1 MNPHPHSSPQKK
13 VAIVGAGIS
22 GLGCA
27 YALQKN
33 AGVHVTLFE
42 EASHIGGHSNTVDIE
57 IADRN
62 GVVKCGVDTGFL
74 VFNRKTYP
82 RLTRLFEELQVP
94 IALSEMTFS
103 VSIDHSLEW
112 SGDNL
117 NTLFGQRTNL
127 LRPAFWRMVTD
138 IVRFNRLATALAT
151 KQVNAGHST
160 DPKQLQS
167 IASFLDEHGF
177 SRPFREWY
185 FLPMIG
191 AIWSCPTQQML
202 EFPIE
207 TMVRF
212 CHNHGLL
219 QVNNRPQWLTVRG
232 GSKEYVSRLINAMHP
247 ERFKLIREAVKK
259 VNVPDPQSPDKR
271 VELIS
276 AQGIHYFDEV
286 VMACHSDESLKLL
299 HGIDEFDRSLLAAI
313 PYQSN
318 RAVLHRDANL
328 LPRTKRCWAAW
339 NYKTNYSNNQ
349 IQAVS
354 VDYLINKLQ
363 PLPAALQHE
372 PIIVSLNPLVEPK
385 PDLVFKEIAYSHPI
399 FDAKAISAQKNLSL
413 IQGKGG
419 IWFCGAWTG
428 YGFHEDGLRSGELVA
443 ADLVASL
450 HAPLK
455 RPPLQSAN

>member
-1 MNPHPHSSPQKK
+1 MNVQPHSPQKK

-57 IADRN
+57 VPRPN
-62 GVVKCGVDTGFL
+62 GTVKCSVDTGFL

-82 RLTRLFEELQVP
+82 RLTRLFEELSVP

-103 VSIDHSLEW
+103 VSIDRSLEW
-112 SGDNL
+112 SGYNL
-117 NTLFGQRTNL
+117 NTLFGQRKNL
-127 LRPAFWRMVTD
+127 LRPTFWRMVTD
-138 IVRFNRLATALAT
+138 ILRFNRLATVLAT
-151 KQVNAGHST
+151 QQASTGHHS
-160 DPKQLQS
+160 DPNQLQS
-167 IASFLDEHGF
+167 IASFLDEHKF
-177 SRPFREWY
+177 SQSFREWY

-232 GSKEYVSRLINAMHP
+232 GSKEYVSRLIKAMHP

-259 VNVPDPQSPDKR
+259 VNVPNVQSSDKR
-271 VELIS
+271 IELIS

-286 VMACHSDESLKLL
+286 IMACHSDESLKLL

-318 RAVLHRDANL
+318 RAVLHRDASL

-339 NYKTNYSNNQ
+339 NYKTNYSSHQNQ
-349 IQAVS
+349 LVS

-363 PLPAALQHE
+363 PLPAALHQE
-372 PIIVSLNPLVEPK
+372 SIIVSLNPLIEPK
-385 PDLVFKEIAYSHPI
+385 SDLVFQEITYSHPV
-399 FDAKAISAQKNLSL
+399 FDSKAIAAQKNLSL

>member
-1 MNPHPHSSPQKK
+1 
-13 VAIVGAGIS
+13 
-22 GLGCA
+22 
-27 YALQKN
+27 
-33 AGVHVTLFE
+33 
-42 EASHIGGHSNTVDIE
+42 
-57 IADRN
+57 
-62 GVVKCGVDTGFL
+62 
-74 VFNRKTYP
+74 
-82 RLTRLFEELQVP
+82 
-94 IALSEMTFS
+94 
-103 VSIDHSLEW
+103 
-112 SGDNL
+112 
-117 NTLFGQRTNL
+117 
-127 LRPAFWRMVTD
+127 
-138 IVRFNRLATALAT
+138 
-151 KQVNAGHST
+151 
-160 DPKQLQS
+160 
-167 IASFLDEHGF
+167 
-177 SRPFREWY
+177 
-185 FLPMIG
+185 
-191 AIWSCPTQQML
+191 ML

-443 ADLVASL
+443 ADLAASL

>member
-1 MNPHPHSSPQKK
+1 
-13 VAIVGAGIS
+13 
-22 GLGCA
+22 
-27 YALQKN
+27 
-33 AGVHVTLFE
+33 
-42 EASHIGGHSNTVDIE
+42 
-57 IADRN
+57 
-62 GVVKCGVDTGFL
+62 VDTGFL

-103 VSIDHSLEW
+103 VSIDCSLEW

-117 NTLFGQRTNL
+117 NTLFGQRRNL
-127 LRPAFWRMVTD
+127 LRPAFWRMVAD

-151 KQVNAGHST
+151 KQVSAGHST

-177 SRPFREWY
+177 SQSFREWY

-219 QVNNRPQWLTVRG
+219 QVNNRPQWLTVKG
-232 GSKEYVSRLINAMHP
+232 GSKEYVARLIKAMHP
-247 ERFKLIREAVKK
+247 ERFKFIRESVKK
-259 VNVPDPQSPDKR
+259 VNVPDAQSPDKR
-271 VELIS
+271 IELIGS
-276 AQGIHYFDEV
+276 QGIHYFDEV
-286 VMACHSDESLKLL
+286 IMACHSDESLKLL

-313 PYQSN
+313 PYQAN
-318 RAVLHRDANL
+318 RAVLHRDASL
-328 LPRTKRCWAAW
+328 LPQTKRCWAAW
-339 NYKTNYSNNQ
+339 NYKTTYTKNQ
-349 IQAVS
+349 IQSVS

-363 PLPAALQHE
+363 PLPAALHQE

-385 PDLVFKEIAYSHPI
+385 PELVFKEISYSHPI

-413 IQGKGG
+413 IQGKAG

>member
-1 MNPHPHSSPQKK
+1 MPQKK

-33 AGVHVTLFE
+33 TGVHVTLFE

-57 IADRN
+57 VPGRN
-62 GVVKCGVDTGFL
+62 GAIKCAVDTGFL

-112 SGDNL
+112 SGDNV
-117 NTLFGQRTNL
+117 NTLFGQRRNL

-138 IVRFNRLATALAT
+138 IVRFNRLATALAM
-151 KQVNAGHST
+151 KQASAGHSA

-177 SRPFREWY
+177 SQSFREWY

-219 QVNNRPQWLTVRG
+219 QVNNRPQWLTVKG
-232 GSKEYVSRLINAMHP
+232 GSKEYVARLINAMHP
-247 ERFKLIREAVKK
+247 ERFKLIRESVKK
-259 VNVPDPQSPDKR
+259 VNVPDAQSPDKR
-271 VELIS
+271 IELIS
-276 AQGIHYFDEV
+276 SQGIHYFDEV
-286 VMACHSDESLKLL
+286 IMACHSDESLKLL

-313 PYQSN
+313 PYQAN
-318 RAVLHRDANL
+318 RAVLHRDASL
-328 LPRTKRCWAAW
+328 LPKTKRCWAAW
-339 NYKTNYSNNQ
+339 NYKTTYTKNQ
-349 IQAVS
+349 IQSVS

-363 PLPAALQHE
+363 PLPAALHQE

-385 PDLVFKEIAYSHPI
+385 PELVFKEISYSHPI

-413 IQGKGG
+413 IQGKAG

>member
-1 MNPHPHSSPQKK
+1 MPHKK

-33 AGVHVTLFE
+33 TGVHVTLFE
-42 EASHIGGHSNTVDIE
+42 EASHIGGHSNTIDIE
-57 IADRN
+57 VPGRN
-62 GVVKCGVDTGFL
+62 GVIKCPVDTRFL

-117 NTLFGQRTNL
+117 NTLFGQRKNL
-127 LRPAFWRMVTD
+127 LRPAFWRMVAD
-138 IVRFNRLATALAT
+138 IVRFNRLATALSK
-151 KQVNAGHST
+151 KQVSAGHSA

-167 IASFLDEHGF
+167 IASFLDEHKF
-177 SRPFREWY
+177 SQSFREWY

-219 QVNNRPQWLTVRG
+219 QVNNRPQWLTVKG
-232 GSKEYVSRLINAMHP
+232 GSKEYVARLIKAMHP
-247 ERFKLIREAVKK
+247 ERFKFIRETVKK
-259 VNVPDPQSPDKR
+259 VNVPDAQSPDKR
-271 VELIS
+271 IELIS
-276 AQGIHYFDEV
+276 SQGIHYFEEV
-286 VMACHSDESLKLL
+286 IMACHSDESLKLL
-299 HGIDEFDRSLLAAI
+299 YGIDEFDRSLLAAI
-313 PYQSN
+313 PYQAN
-318 RAVLHRDANL
+318 RAVLHRDAGL
-328 LPRTKRCWAAW
+328 LPQTKRCWAAW
-339 NYKTNYSNNQ
+339 NYKTSYTKNQ
-349 IQAVS
+349 IQSVS

-363 PLPAALQHE
+363 PLPAALHEE

-385 PDLVFKEIAYSHPI
+385 PELVFKEISYSHPI
-399 FDAKAISAQKNLSL
+399 FDSKAISAQKNLSL
-413 IQGKGG
+413 IQGKAG

>member
-1 MNPHPHSSPQKK
+1 MNAPSHSSPQKK

-33 AGVHVTLFE
+33 TGVHVTLFE
-42 EASHIGGHSNTVDIE
+42 EASHIGGHSNTVEIE
-57 IADRN
+57 VPGRN
-62 GVVKCGVDTGFL
+62 GVIKCAVDTGFL

-103 VSIDHSLEW
+103 VSIDRSLEW
-112 SGDNL
+112 SGDNV
-117 NTLFGQRTNL
+117 NTLFGQRRNL

-151 KQVNAGHST
+151 KQVSAGHST

-177 SRPFREWY
+177 SQSFREWY

-191 AIWSCPTQQML
+191 AIWSCPTRQML

-232 GSKEYVSRLINAMHP
+232 GSKEYVARLIKAMHP
-247 ERFKLIREAVKK
+247 ERFKLIRESVTK
-259 VNVPDPQSPDKR
+259 VNVPDAQSPDKR
-271 VELIS
+271 IELIS

-286 VMACHSDESLKLL
+286 VMACHSDESVKLL
-299 HGIDEFDRSLLAAI
+299 HGIGEFDRSLLAAI

-318 RAVLHRDANL
+318 RAVLHRDASL
-328 LPRTKRCWAAW
+328 LPQTKRCWAAW
-339 NYKTNYSNNQ
+339 NYKTTYAKNQ
-349 IQAVS
+349 IQSVS

-363 PLPAALQHE
+363 PLPAGLHQE

-385 PDLVFKEIAYSHPI
+385 TDLVFKEIAYSHPI
-399 FDAKAISAQKNLSL
+399 FDAKAIAAQKNLSL
-413 IQGKGG
+413 IQGKSG

>member
-1 MNPHPHSSPQKK
+1 
-13 VAIVGAGIS
+13 
-22 GLGCA
+22 
-27 YALQKN
+27 
-33 AGVHVTLFE
+33 VTLFE
-42 EASHIGGHSNTVDIE
+42 EASHIGGHSNTIDIE
-57 IADRN
+57 VPGRN
-62 GVVKCGVDTGFL
+62 GVIKCPVDTGFL

-117 NTLFGQRTNL
+117 NTLFGQRKNL
-127 LRPAFWRMVTD
+127 LRPAFWRMVAD
-138 IVRFNRLATALAT
+138 IVRFNRLATALSK
-151 KQVNAGHST
+151 KQVSAGHSA

-167 IASFLDEHGF
+167 IASFLDEHKF
-177 SRPFREWY
+177 SQSFREWY

-363 PLPAALQHE
+363 PLPTALQHE

-443 ADLVASL
+443 ADLAASL